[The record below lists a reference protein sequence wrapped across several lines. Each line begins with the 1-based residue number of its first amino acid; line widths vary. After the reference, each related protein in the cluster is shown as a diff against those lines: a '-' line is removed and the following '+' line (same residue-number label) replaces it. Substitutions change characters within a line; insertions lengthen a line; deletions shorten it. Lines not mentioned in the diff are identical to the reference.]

1 MTLMHEMRAQLADL
15 NERIETARAAEVEQ
29 AIADC
34 RALIDLY
41 ELTAFDLGLV
51 KTQTVP
57 ANRGT
62 RTFRAK
68 APRAAVPPKYRD
80 PRTGAT
86 WSGRGRVPRWMD
98 GQDRADFLING

>member
-1 MTLMHEMRAQLADL
+1 MKLLNELKAQLAEL
-15 NERIETARAAEVEQ
+15 NAEIETARAAEVEQ

-41 ELTAFDLGLV
+41 ELTASDLGFV

-68 APRAAVPPKYRD
+68 APRAAIPPIYRD
-80 PRTGAT
+80 PKTGAT